1 MTSSSVATFAGIGSG
16 LPVQQLIDATINAN
30 STRLN
35 SYKTNVST
43 TTKQQSAYKTVQAKY
58 SSFDTTLQKVID
70 SKMIYAFD
78 LFDRKSVTVSDNSVA
93 SVSVG
98 QGALSGSAEIKVNSL
113 AKPPLTTVSDF
124 AGPITARID
133 LSQLGVI
140 GGALA
145 FNFQTAA
152 GGVSIESDVVAG
164 DTLTSY
170 MAKVNQAITTSNDG
184 LVDTTTGKVH
194 ASGLGGAI
202 TYNVDAT
209 GTLSFD
215 FSGVTGGTLNTD
227 TPFSQSKS
235 NFPDVFGLTTT
246 ADPNV
251 LTGVPKSSLN
261 LDGKL
266 SDNTVGIKALGT
278 LTLPETINIGG
289 LDIEVTTDTTLR
301 SIMNAVNESTACQAT
316 MKYDQTNNTMTFKA
330 KDDFYSDNIYFSGK
344 AFLSDIG
351 VTKPSGVV
359 NIANQTKRQP
369 GEIVLDG
376 KTISIKSNK
385 VTAAETGLT
394 GININLTS
402 VTKVDEPLKISV
414 SDNTTD
420 LITAMKDVV
429 GSFNAMAKTVSD
441 YTYVNID
448 TGDAGALKSDYSI
461 SSMQTTLQMIMMT
474 PVTDNASYKALSL
487 IGITTDN
494 GNLKL
499 DETKFLN
506 ALSDNSSD
514 VKKLLIGNK
523 DKTVKGVFEKVQ
535 EQIKIYNDSQSGFFA
550 TKATSLSR
558 SIKDLNKS
566 ITEEQS
572 RLDQERARLVKQYSN
587 LDSMMSQYQ
596 SQASSFTSTT
606 A

>member
-1 MTSSSVATFAGIGSG
+1 MTTSSVATFSGIGSG
-16 LPVQQLIDATINAN
+16 LPVQQLIDATINAD
-30 STRLN
+30 SSRLN
-35 SYKTNVST
+35 SYKTNVSD

-98 QGALSGSAEIKVNSL
+98 QGALSGSAEISVNSL
-113 AKPPLTTVSDF
+113 AKPPSATVSNF
-124 AGPITARID
+124 AGPITNSID
-133 LSQLGVI
+133 LTQLGVI

-145 FNFQTAA
+145 FNFQAAA
-152 GGVSIESDVVAG
+152 GGVSIESDIVAG

-170 MAKVNQAITTSNDG
+170 INKVNQAIATSNDG

-202 TYNVDAT
+202 TCNVDAT
-209 GTLSFD
+209 GVAKLD

-227 TPFSQSKS
+227 SPFSQSKS
-235 NFPDVFGLTTT
+235 NFPDVFGFKTG
-246 ADPNV
+246 ADPNI

-266 SDNTVGIKALGT
+266 SDNTVGIKSLGT

-289 LDIEVTTDTTLR
+289 LDIEVTADTTLR
-301 SIMNAVNESTACQAT
+301 TIMNTVNESTACQAT
-316 MKYDQTNNTMTFKA
+316 MKYDQTSNTMTFKA

-344 AFLSDIG
+344 ALLSDIG

-359 NIANQTKRQP
+359 NTANQTKRQP

-402 VTKVDEPLKISV
+402 VTKADTPLKISV

-420 LITAMKDVV
+420 LVAAMKDVV

-461 SSMQTTLQMIMMT
+461 SAMQTTLQMIMMT
-474 PVTDNASYKALSL
+474 PVSSNTSYKALSL
-487 IGITTDN
+487 IGITTDS
-494 GNLKL
+494 GNLTL

-514 VKKLLIGNK
+514 VKKLLIGDK
-523 DKTVKGVFEKVQ
+523 DKTVKGVLEKVQ
-535 EQIKIYNDSQSGFFA
+535 DQIKIYNDSQAGFFA
-550 TKATSLSR
+550 TKATSLST

-566 ITEEQS
+566 ITDEQS
-572 RLDQERARLVKQYSN
+572 RLAQERTRLVNQYSN
-587 LDSMMSQYQ
+587 LDSIMSQYQ
-596 SQASSFTSTT
+596 SQASSFSTATS
-606 A
+606 